1 MSDTEESKINEENTE
16 EKTEEITEEITEEKT
31 EEKTETDNEKKT
43 EDVEKFNPKT
53 KNDKFKVDCW
63 NVEKNGDITPRDVNK
78 KSRRS
83 CWFTCDVC
91 NHDFQRTIRIIYV
104 RNKWCPFCYD
114 GAVCDNDECDVCYNH
129 SFASLGE

>member
-1 MSDTEESKINEENTE
+1 MSDTSENNNQDTTIDNNENTTNNNIDQNTTNSKIN
-16 EKTEEITEEITEEKT
+16 KTMICQE
-31 EEKTETDNEKKT
+31 
-43 EDVEKFNPKT
+43 VFNPKT
-53 KNDKFKVDCW
+53 EKGKFKVDCW

-91 NHDFQRTIRIIYV
+91 NHDFQRTIRMIYL

-114 GAVCDNDECDVCYNH
+114 GAVCDNDDCDICYSL
-129 SFASLGE
+129 SFASLGDLA